1 MSVLGHASEPAAAT
15 VSGKGTV
22 RPNGSAGPVT
32 VGIVGL
38 GYWGP
43 NLLRVLDEVS
53 CTEVRWI
60 CDTDRG
66 RLTRFG
72 REYPAVAVAD
82 DIAILLADPGLEA
95 VCIATPIPSH
105 ASLVRRV
112 LLAGKHC
119 FVEKPLALSSAEA
132 DELCDLAASGG
143 VTLMCDFTFLHS
155 AAVRRVRELIVGDV
169 LGEVLFLSSERA
181 RGMHQRAVSV
191 LWDLA
196 PHDFS
201 ILLYWMGSMPEAIL
215 ATGRDSVVEGVPD
228 VAFITMRFASG
239 MVANISTSWLA
250 PNKVRRSVIVGTK
263 KMVVY
268 DDCHADQVRLYDH
281 GVVYQD
287 EIRGRYDL
295 FCAPGSMEAVRL
307 GEAEPLAVEVAAL
320 AASVRDGRAP
330 RRWFAEMARDVV
342 KLAEAAQR
350 SWTRGGT
357 WERVGVGTGAAEPAG
372 EAQLSGA
379 PLDPAAAR
387 VSSVG

>member
-1 MSVLGHASEPAAAT
+1 MMAVLGQESRAAT
-15 VSGKGTV
+15 MSGKRGID
-22 RPNGSAGPVT
+22 PNAAGPVT

-43 NLLRVLDEVS
+43 NLLRVLDEAS

-60 CDTDRG
+60 CDTDRD

-82 DIAILLADPGLEA
+82 DIGRLLADPGLEA

-105 ASLVRRV
+105 APLVRRV
-112 LLAGKHC
+112 LTAGKHC
-119 FVEKPLALSSAEA
+119 FVEKPLALSSSEA
-132 DELCDLAASGG
+132 DELCDLAAARG
-143 VTLMCDFTFLHS
+143 VTLMCDFTFLYS

-181 RGMHQRAVSV
+181 RGMHQRGVSV

-215 ATGRDSVVEGVPD
+215 ATGRDSVVEGILD
-228 VAFITMRFASG
+228 VAFITMRFPSG
-239 MVANISTSWLA
+239 MVANIANSWLA
-250 PNKVRRSVIVGTK
+250 PSKVRRSVIVGTK

-268 DDCHADQVRLYDH
+268 DDCHADQVRLHDH

-295 FCAPGSMEAVRL
+295 FCAPGNMEALTL
-307 GEAEPLAVEVAAL
+307 GETEPLAAEVAAL
-320 AASVRDGRAP
+320 AASVRNGRAA
-330 RRWFAEMARDVV
+330 RQRFAEMARDVV

-350 SWTRGGT
+350 SWARGGT
-357 WERVGVGTGAAEPAG
+357 WERVGPVRTGQAEPAHAG
-372 EAQLSGA
+372 QLSGA
-379 PLDPAAAR
+379 PLDPAAVAA
-387 VSSVG
+387 SPAG